1 MACSVMRPSSRDEVD
16 EREDEDPDEV
26 DEVPEEARDLD
37 EVRAVF
43 EVLAAPH
50 AEGGEEQ
57 VGDAREDVRAVEA
70 RDDVESRREV
80 AGGQREALVDEV
92 AVLVDLAAQEEDPA
106 PGRREEPLH
115 GLM

>member
-1 MACSVMRPSSRDEVD
+1 MRPSSRDEVD
-16 EREDEDPDEV
+16 ERENEDPDEV

-50 AEGGEEQ
+50 AEGGYQ
-57 VGDAREDVRAVEA
+57 KVADPREDVRAVEA
-70 RDDVESRREV
+70 RDDVESRREI
-80 AGGQREALVDEV
+80 AGRQRETLVDEV

-106 PGRREEPLH
+106 SRRREEPLH
-115 GLM
+115 GVQ